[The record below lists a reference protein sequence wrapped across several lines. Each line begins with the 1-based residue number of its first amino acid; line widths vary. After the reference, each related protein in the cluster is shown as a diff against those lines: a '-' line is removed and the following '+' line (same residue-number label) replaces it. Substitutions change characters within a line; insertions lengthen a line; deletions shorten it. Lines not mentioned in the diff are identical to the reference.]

1 MPTASTDRAHAVR
14 RTFSPRHLSPDPM
27 SESVS
32 RRRFLASAGAVL
44 GVGPILAACGGGS
57 DVTAAGCAGYSD
69 LDAAQLQQRATLEY
83 VDVSATPGQ
92 LCSNCRF
99 YDVPEGGS
107 PCGGCQLFPGPVT
120 PGGWCKSW
128 VAQAT

>member
-1 MPTASTDRAHAVR
+1 
-14 RTFSPRHLSPDPM
+14 M
-27 SESVS
+27 SDSVS

-44 GVGPILAACGGGS
+44 GVGPMLAACGGGGNVQAS
-57 DVTAAGCAGYSD
+57 SCEGYTA
-69 LDAAQLQQRATLEY
+69 LDGAALQQRASLNY
-83 VDVSATPGQ
+83 VDNSVTPGQ

-99 YDVPEGGS
+99 YNLPEADS
-107 PCGGCQLFPGPVT
+107 PCGGCQLFPGPVA